1 MRHLDHWPA
10 RMMLALLLLLAA
22 AGAAVGDDRVD
33 ARKQLRDL
41 RTETLNQL
49 YKENPEA
56 KIQIRKAAGYGVFGV
71 TGVHIL
77 FVGGGGGRGIVRDNL
92 SGRDTY
98 MKMGLVSGGLGIGA
112 KDARTVMIFHN
123 RNVLKK
129 FLDKG
134 WTFGGEAEATA
145 KVEGKGGTASEL
157 EMPEGILVYQLTTTG
172 MMAKSTVVGTKFWR
186 DDELN

>member
-1 MRHLDHWPA
+1 
-10 RMMLALLLLLAA
+10 
-22 AGAAVGDDRVD
+22 
-33 ARKQLRDL
+33 
-41 RTETLNQL
+41 
-49 YKENPEA
+49 
-56 KIQIRKAAGYGVFGV
+56 
-71 TGVHIL
+71 
-77 FVGGGGGRGIVRDNL
+77 
-92 SGRDTY
+92 

-123 RNVLKK
+123 RKVLKE

-145 KVEGKGGTASEL
+145 KVEGKGGTAGEL